1 MEIAHIDPKMAAKQL
16 NKMYNKNIPFLSA
29 SSGNARL
36 IVNKEE
42 NPVYPLNAPFSEKDF
57 P

>member
-1 MEIAHIDPKMAAKQL
+1 MEIAHIDLKMAAKQL

-29 SSGNARL
+29 SSGNTRL

-42 NPVYPLNAPFSEKDF
+42 KLTIR
-57 P
+57 